1 MKTALFFGSF
11 NPIHVGHLSIAQYI
25 VNNTPYKHIKFIV
38 SPHNPLKSKDELLD
52 VGLRLDMV
60 KLSIADNPNFE
71 VSDIELSLPT
81 PSFTYQTIVALGAH
95 KQPEKHPLIMGSDSL
110 TSLPQW
116 QNVEQLLLHPILVYK
131 RQVAFV
137 NPFPNHPNIQLLP
150 SPILDISSTQIRQ
163 LIKERKEVKYLVRDE
178 IINLLKLY

>member
-95 KQPEKHPLIMGSDSL
+95 KQPEKHPLIMGSDSFNII
-110 TSLPQW
+110 TAMA
-116 QNVEQLLLHPILVYK
+116 K
-131 RQVAFV
+131 RRTITFAPHFG
-137 NPFPNHPNIQLLP
+137 IQTP
-150 SPILDISSTQIRQ
+150 SSFC
-163 LIKERKEVKYLVRDE
+163 
-178 IINLLKLY
+178 